1 MSADAISVVTPTNAS
16 AGAEAR
22 RAGTLWVVSPVYY
35 DAEAYRILRSHFAE
49 VLRSLSHLDGWR
61 FRFVVIDD
69 SAGVDAA
76 MEPVRQLPDTRV
88 FTPPFNLG
96 HQRAIVFGVRRLI
109 DDIEDDDLVLT
120 MDSDGEDKPED
131 VPALLAPLLAR
142 PGVRNRVALA
152 RRTKRSES
160 LAFKV
165 LYSLFKILFRSLTGT
180 IIQSGNFAVYRGWV
194 ATNVLFHPHFDLC
207 YSSSL
212 IGLNLALDLVP
223 CARGHR
229 YAGQSKMSPS
239 KLIAHGIRMLMP
251 FMDRVATRSMISFSI
266 LFFLGVL
273 VSVGVLGSWAVGWQ
287 GLPAGA
293 PLVALVLIGLSFVS
307 LGNFVLLFALFAQHQ
322 SISLSN
328 IERYARQA
336 GPRSGVGDN

>member
-1 MSADAISVVTPTNAS
+1 MSANTVS
-16 AGAEAR
+16 AVSPANSTGGSGTRRVGA
-22 RAGTLWVVSPVYY
+22 LWVVSPVYY

-49 VLRSLSHLDGWR
+49 VLRSSFRLDGWR
-61 FRFVVIDD
+61 FRFVVVDD
-69 SAGVDAA
+69 SAGVDPAI
-76 MEPVRQLPDTRV
+76 EHLRELPDTLV
-88 FTPPFNLG
+88 LTPPFNLG
-96 HQRAIVFGVRRLI
+96 HQRAIVFGIRRLI
-109 DDIEDDDLVLT
+109 DDVEDDDLVLT
-120 MDSDGEDKPED
+120 MDADGEDKPED
-131 VPALLAPLLAR
+131 VPALVAPLLAR
-142 PGVRNRVALA
+142 PDVRNRVALA

-165 LYSLFKILFRSLTGT
+165 LYSLFKVLFRSLTGT
-180 IIQSGNFAVYRGWV
+180 VIQSGNFAVYRGWV
-194 ATNVLFHPHFDLC
+194 ASNVLFHPHFDLC

-229 YAGQSKMSPS
+229 YAGQSKMSHA

-251 FMDRVATRSMISFSI
+251 FMDRVATRSMIGFSM
-266 LFFLGVL
+266 LFLLGVL
-273 VSVGVLGSWAVGWQ
+273 VSVGVLGSWVFGWQ

-293 PLVALVLIGLSFVS
+293 PIVALVLIGLSFVS

-322 SISLSN
+322 GISLSN

-336 GPRSGVGDN
+336 GPRSGIGDK